1 MKKLLLLLFLLS
13 YTSLAQ
19 SVVSTTVPV
28 NTNMVLLGKGT
39 NFFNANSNLFVTTA
53 RNYVDLPNM
62 AALRALP
69 VTYLANGAGVNVLGY
84 YSPGDGGGGTY
95 VLTNTV
101 SGTNAY
107 GGLILANGGTK
118 SWLSAS
124 LESNVREYGAKG
136 DGTTDDTAAF
146 QAAWNDRRGRIFRM
160 PSSLSPY
167 VISSTI
173 TATNSSTDRSMAFW
187 GDAAADSRGGT
198 IIKVNHT
205 NAPAILFDG
214 PGLQAGNFTVD
225 YFIRPANTQT
235 NAVGIQFRNVW
246 NGSIRNVA
254 IFDSAKAIRFEPGY
268 AQFSLNIEDISIYGY
283 SVGGLH
289 LQGSGAP
296 FVAFRRVDVRNAG
309 NPFSSTG
316 TASNVGTNVT
326 IGGLSAAFAAQ
337 LRTNTVIRVSGL
349 SPSEFNGFFT
359 CYSPDGVS
367 GFTYLL
373 AAPPSGSVTGTPTVE
388 CYTGLSTLEAIRVE
402 SGQQTSW
409 TDIAVEWAGTTRA
422 VSFNEYTIM
431 DGFHFEGFCGQV
443 GGSVAL
449 RFAEGADIRGMDF
462 INSALPTGLAYALFE
477 IPDGQILNVNILSFK
492 DLQFQGASMA
502 LRTGSGTFNM
512 PFYRQE
518 ASERWDR
525 QSTPGAETQT
535 LLNPGVTNAITQVF
549 PPATTNNSIRFFP
562 GTGLNRQWRQTG
574 SGATVV
580 DNSTGTTNQWMTL
593 QEGHSASQDAG
604 VYIFPSGVSSWS
616 SVKFPPSVADR
627 SLWLSAGVIQ
637 SKFNSTDGERLLYL
651 NPTNTSQGV
660 IMGTNSGTYN
670 YFAFAP
676 SSSGNRG
683 VLLTGST
690 FTSLATDTG
699 SAATLILNPGETTQI
714 GNNTSGQG
722 LQVSASGS
730 KYRLIRSGTATAVNG
745 IIQVNDANVLSTSEL
760 IFTRVAKNASTALGV
775 SYDTIITNAA
785 SFTITILK
793 TDTTTETGDQSTIKW
808 LMLNK

>member
-1 MKKLLLLLFLLS
+1 MKRLFLFLVLCVN
-13 YTSLAQ
+13 TVAQ

-39 NFFNANSNLFVTTA
+39 NFFNVNSNLFATTA
-53 RNYVDLPNM
+53 RNYVGLPNM

-69 VTYLANGAGVNVLGY
+69 ITYLANGAGVNVLGY
-84 YSPGDGGGGTY
+84 YSPGDGGGATY
-95 VLTNTV
+95 ILTNTI

-107 GGLILANGGTK
+107 GGLILAAGGTK
-118 SWLSAS
+118 SWLSLS
-124 LESNVREYGAKG
+124 SESNVREYGAKG
-136 DGTTDDTAAF
+136 DGVTDDTASI
-146 QAAWNDRRGRIFRM
+146 QAAWNDRRGRVVRV
-160 PSSLSPY
+160 PSSMSAYALNSPLLL
-167 VISSTI
+167 V
-173 TATNSSTDRSMAFW
+173 NSSTDRSMGFR
-187 GDAAADSRGGT
+187 GDLAADSKGGT
-198 IIKVNHT
+198 IFKINHT
-205 NAPAILFDG
+205 NAAAITFDG
-214 PGLQAGNFTVD
+214 PGIDIANFTVD
-225 YFIRPANTQT
+225 YFTRPANTQT
-235 NAVGIQFRNVW
+235 NAVGLAFRNCW
-246 NGSIRNVA
+246 NGSVRNIAV
-254 IFDSAKAIRFEPGY
+254 FDAAKAIRFEPGY
-268 AQFSLNIEDISIYGY
+268 AQFSLNFEDISVYGY

-296 FVAFRRVDVRNAG
+296 FVSFKRVDIRNSG
-309 NPFSSTG
+309 NPFSSTA

-326 IGGLSAAFAAQ
+326 VAGLSSAFAAQ

-359 CYSPDGVS
+359 CYSPNGVD

-373 AAPPSGSVTGTPTVE
+373 AAPPSGSVTGTATVE

-409 TDIAVEWAGTTRA
+409 SDIAVEWAGTTRA

-462 INSALPTGLAYALFE
+462 INSALPPGLTYALFE
-477 IPDGQILNVNILSFK
+477 VPAGQFVNVNILSYK
-492 DLQFQGASMA
+492 DLQFTGSTMA
-502 LRTGSGTFNM
+502 LRTGDGIINM
-512 PFYRQE
+512 PFMRQE
-518 ASERWDR
+518 TSERWDR
-525 QSTPGAETQT
+525 QSTPGAEIQT
-535 LLNPGVTNAITQVF
+535 TLNPGVTNAISQVF
-549 PPATTNNSIRFFP
+549 PPAITNNSIRFFP
-562 GTGLNRQWRQTG
+562 SIGGNRQWRQTG

-580 DNSTGTTNQWMTL
+580 DNLTGTTNQWMTF
-593 QEGHSASQDAG
+593 QEGHSAAQTAG
-604 VYIFPSGVSSWS
+604 LYIFPTGVSSWS
-616 SVKFPPSVADR
+616 SVKFPPSVSDR

-670 YFAFAP
+670 YLAFAP
-676 SSSGNRG
+676 SASTDRG
-683 VLLTGST
+683 MVVNGATINTYQTSTGAAV
-690 FTSLATDTG
+690 AT
-699 SAATLILNPGETTQI
+699 ILNPGETTQI
-714 GNNTSGQG
+714 GNNTSGEG

-730 KYRLIRSGTATAVNG
+730 VYRLIRSGTATAVNG
-745 IIQVNDANVLSTSEL
+745 IVQVNDANVLSTSEL
-760 IFTRVAKNASTALGV
+760 IFTRVNKNASTALGV
-775 SYDTIITNAA
+775 SYDTVITNAA